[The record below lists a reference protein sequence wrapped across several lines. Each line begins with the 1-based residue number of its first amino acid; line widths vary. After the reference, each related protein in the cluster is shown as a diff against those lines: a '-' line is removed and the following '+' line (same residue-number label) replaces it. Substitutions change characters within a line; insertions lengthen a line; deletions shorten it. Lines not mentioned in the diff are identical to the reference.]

1 MYIKTFK
8 TNLHYNL
15 EYYYDVTNNN
25 YDVTT
30 GYVQKTGEFSERCA
44 TEVQRNDFNLSA
56 RNY

>member
-15 EYYYDVTNNN
+15 EHYYEVTKHN

-30 GYVQKTGEFSERCA
+30 GYVQKTGKLSERCA
-44 TEVQRNDFNLSA
+44 TEI
-56 RNY
+56 